1 MGEAKR
7 RGPREPRE
15 RADRLPDFV
24 FGRDRTA
31 EEVEGF
37 ILAGRLVTPFSR
49 REKPSESESAEV
61 AKIIQAL
68 MQEVKRDPH
77 LAQVGI
83 WRDPA
88 NRPPDG
94 LKPPFPDAAMIAR
107 MERCAVV
114 VVRIDPRNDGLM
126 RIDDTLMADILGRQ

>member
-1 MGEAKR
+1 MKFPALTGNRSEHR
-7 RGPREPRE
+7 VFSEP
-15 RADRLPDFV
+15 AHVSNNVQTKAMSLAAIAA
-24 FGRDRTA
+24 RTQ
-31 EEVEGF
+31 
-37 ILAGRLVTPFSR
+37 
-49 REKPSESESAEV
+49 SESAEI
-61 AKIIQAL
+61 ARIIQAL

-77 LAQVGI
+77 LTQVGI

-107 MERCAVV
+107 MERCAAV

-126 RIDDTLMADILGRQ
+126 RIDDTLMADILGRH